1 MLFDILFPGLPSTGV
16 SVKQGPQ
23 KQAAVA
29 GAAGGAAAGTDADA
43 DLEARLENLRRQ

>member
-1 MLFDILFPGLPSTGV
+1 MSVPGLPSAGV

-23 KQAAVA
+23 KQAQAA
-29 GAAGGAAAGTDADA
+29 GAAGGAAGGAANDADA